1 MGRLQDKVAI
11 ITGGNSGVGAAT
23 AILFAKEGAKV
34 VISARRVAQLE
45 AVAEKIKAEG
55 GEVLVVPCDISKK
68 EQCAEAVNKAVETFG
83 KLDILVNNAG
93 VVDSGLEP
101 IEKVTDE
108 TIDSLIDINAK
119 GTLYMAREAAKVMI
133 EAKAGSIVN
142 VASVAGYTGGGG
154 VAYVA
159 SKAAVIGMTKNI
171 AMRCAV
177 DKVRCNAL
185 CPGSVVTPMTSSM
198 NPANL
203 DPNMM
208 GAMAKHAD
216 LTLPVCK
223 PNEIANTILFLAS
236 DESSA
241 ITGQVIVIDHG
252 ANL

>member
-1 MGRLQDKVAI
+1 MGRLDGKVAM
-11 ITGGNSGVGAAT
+11 ITGGNSGIGECT
-23 AILFAKEGAKV
+23 ALLFAKEGAKV

-55 GEVLVVPCDISKK
+55 GEVLVVPCDIFKK

-223 PNEIANTILFLAS
+223 PDEIANTILFLAS
-236 DESSA
+236 DEASA

>member
-1 MGRLQDKVAI
+1 MGRLDGKVAM
-11 ITGGNSGVGAAT
+11 ITGGNSGIGECT
-23 AILFAKEGAKV
+23 ALLFAKEGAKV

-55 GEVLVVPCDISKK
+55 GEVLVVPCDISEK

-223 PNEIANTILFLAS
+223 PDEIANTILFLAS
-236 DESSA
+236 DEASA

>member
-1 MGRLQDKVAI
+1 MGRLDGKVAM
-11 ITGGNSGVGAAT
+11 ITGGNSGIGECT
-23 AILFAKEGAKV
+23 ALLFAKEGAKV

-142 VASVAGYTGGGG
+142 IASVAGYTGGGG

-241 ITGQVIVIDHG
+241 ITGQIIVIDHG

>member
-1 MGRLQDKVAI
+1 MSRLEGKVAI

-23 AILFAKEGAKV
+23 AKLFAKEGAKV
-34 VISARRVAQLE
+34 IITARREAPLEEVAAAIRE
-45 AVAEKIKAEG
+45 AG
-55 GEVLVVPCDISKK
+55 GEVLPVVTDISKK
-68 EQCAEAVNKAVETFG
+68 GDADKLVAKAVETYG

-119 GTLYMAREAAKVMI
+119 GTLYMAREAAKVMV

-171 AMRCAV
+171 AMRCAA
-177 DKVRCNAL
+177 DNVRCNAL
-185 CPGSVVTPMTSSM
+185 CPGSVVTPMTTTM

-216 LTLPVCK
+216 LTLPVSK
-223 PNEIANTILFLAS
+223 PEEIANTILFLAS
-236 DESSA
+236 DEASA

>member
-1 MGRLQDKVAI
+1 MGRLDGKVAI
-11 ITGGNSGVGAAT
+11 ITGGNSGIGECT
-23 AILFAKEGAKV
+23 ALRFAKEGAKV

-68 EQCAEAVNKAVETFG
+68 EQCAEAVSKAVETFG
-83 KLDILVNNAG
+83 KVDILVNNAG

-119 GTLYMAREAAKVMI
+119 GTVYMAREAAKVMV

-171 AMRCAV
+171 AMRCAA
-177 DKVRCNAL
+177 DNVRCNAL
-185 CPGSVVTPMTSSM
+185 CPGSVVTPMTTTM

-216 LTLPVCK
+216 LTLPVSK
-223 PNEIANTILFLAS
+223 PEEIANTILFLAS
-236 DESSA
+236 DEASA

>member
-1 MGRLQDKVAI
+1 MGRLDGKVAI
-11 ITGGNSGVGAAT
+11 ITGGNSGIGECT
-23 AILFAKEGAKV
+23 ALRFAKEGAKV

-45 AVAEKIKAEG
+45 AVAEKIKAAG

-68 EQCAEAVNKAVETFG
+68 EQCAEAVSKV
-83 KLDILVNNAG
+83 DILVNNAG

-119 GTLYMAREAAKVMI
+119 GTLYMAREAAKVMV

-171 AMRCAV
+171 AMRCAA
-177 DKVRCNAL
+177 DNVRCNAL
-185 CPGSVVTPMTSSM
+185 CPGSVVTPMTTTM

-216 LTLPVCK
+216 LTLPVSK
-223 PNEIANTILFLAS
+223 PEEIANTILFLAS
-236 DESSA
+236 DEASA

>member
-1 MGRLQDKVAI
+1 MGRLDSKVAI
-11 ITGGNSGVGAAT
+11 ITGGNSGIGECT
-23 AILFAKEGAKV
+23 AEMFAKEGAKV
-34 VISARRVAQLE
+34 VISARRVEQLE
-45 AVAEKIKAEG
+45 AVADKIRAAG

-68 EQCAEAVNKAVETFG
+68 EQCVDVIVKTLDTFG
-83 KLDILVNNAG
+83 RLDILVNNAG
-93 VVDSGLEP
+93 VVDSGIEP
-101 IEKVTDE
+101 IDKVTDA
-108 TIDSLIDINAK
+108 TIDNLIDINAK
-119 GTLYMAREAAKVMI
+119 GTLYMAREAAKVML
-133 EAKAGSIVN
+133 EAKSGSIVN

-171 AMRCAV
+171 AMRCASV
-177 DKVRCNAL
+177 NVRCNAL
-185 CPGSVVTPMTSSM
+185 CPGSVVTPMTM
-198 NPANL
+198 TMKQENL

-223 PNEIANTILFLAS
+223 PVEIANTILFLAS
-236 DESSA
+236 DEASA